1 VADAP
6 PDEILAP
13 GAAGGDG
20 ALLSWESGWVGLR
33 REMDIFDSLREEA
46 LQLARKMQRASKR
59 AIFCAHRGDTDAALN
74 LLDEAHGHIQGF
86 ARHAQQ
92 LCAEIQESQGPEP
105 GEEGGSSARST
116 VLRSFLGEFK
126 AQCSELRRVVWGSAM
141 EEFVEA
147 KLFLYFLASGNVPGF
162 THLRLLLD
170 RSLPVRE
177 GEHLSTSVH
186 KSEYLGALLDFC
198 GEMNRH
204 AVQLAC
210 VRDKEKVAQCRD
222 LALKI
227 QAEFLQLDLR
237 NGGLRRKYDTLK
249 YTVRNLERILYDL
262 TLSPSPGGALG
273 VGGDLAAGNGKAPNS
288 TEYNSPKRARA
299 N

>member
-1 VADAP
+1 
-6 PDEILAP
+6 
-13 GAAGGDG
+13 
-20 ALLSWESGWVGLR
+20 
-33 REMDIFDSLREEA
+33 MDISDSLREEA

-59 AIFCAHRGDTDAALN
+59 AIFCAHRGDTDAALD
-74 LLDEAHGHIQGF
+74 LLNEAHGHFRGF
-86 ARHAQQ
+86 AQHAQQ
-92 LCAEIQESQGPEP
+92 LCAERQESQGPEP
-105 GEEGGSSARST
+105 GEEGGSPARSSYS
-116 VLRSFLGEFK
+116 RSFLGEFK

-147 KLFLYFLASGNVPGF
+147 YLFLHFLKSSGKRVPGF

-177 GEHLSTSVH
+177 GEHFSTSVH

-210 VRDKEKVAQCRD
+210 VRDKEKVARCRD

-262 TLSPSPGGALG
+262 TLSPSPGGALE
-273 VGGDLAAGNGKAPNS
+273 VGGDVAAGNGKAPDS
-288 TEYNSPKRARA
+288 TECNSPKRARA